1 MAEAISTQQIKFT
14 ENELWRA
21 MEHQVRDL
29 VSDRA
34 IQYLTKQQ
42 VLWHIQ
48 EAMDE
53 TFSQI
58 ESLVQGDGE
67 QAHLLNLPSQ
77 GFANA
82 IYLVVQLVLEEV
94 LPEVHLKPEWKTNKL
109 WTDMVK
115 EKRENNSA
123 KPFALQGEQL
133 DN

>member
-1 MAEAISTQQIKFT
+1 MAEVTSTQEVKFT
-14 ENELWRA
+14 DNELWCA

-34 IQYLTKQQ
+34 IQYLTKQE
-42 VLWHIQ
+42 VLWHLQ

-67 QAHLLNLPSQ
+67 QADLLNLPSQ

-94 LPEVHLKPEWKTNKL
+94 LPEIHLKPEWKTNKL

-115 EKRENNSA
+115 EKRENNNAGPSA
-123 KPFALQGEQL
+123 
-133 DN
+133 

>member
-14 ENELWRA
+14 ENELWCA

-42 VLWHIQ
+42 VLWHVQ

-94 LPEVHLKPEWKTNKL
+94 LPEIHLKPEWKTNKL

-115 EKRENNSA
+115 EKRENNNAEPSA
-123 KPFALQGEQL
+123 
-133 DN
+133 

>member
-42 VLWHIQ
+42 VLWHVQ

-58 ESLVQGDGE
+58 ESLVEGDGE

-115 EKRENNSA
+115 EKRENNN
-123 KPFALQGEQL
+123 E
-133 DN
+133 